1 MPEYRFYEFT
11 EDGHIIGPPALI
23 EFADDEAAVAEA
35 EKRLDKTQIEVWQ
48 LARRVIQLKPK

>member
-1 MPEYRFYEFT
+1 MPEYRFYELT
-11 EDGHIIGPPALI
+11 EDGHIIGSPALI

-48 LARRVIQLKPK
+48 LSRRVVQLKPK